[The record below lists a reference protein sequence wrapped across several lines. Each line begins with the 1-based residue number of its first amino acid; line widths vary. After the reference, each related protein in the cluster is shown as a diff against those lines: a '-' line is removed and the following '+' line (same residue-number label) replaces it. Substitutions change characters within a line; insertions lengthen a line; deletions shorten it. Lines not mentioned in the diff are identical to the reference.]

1 MPLVA
6 TDDVLLPKVFLGEIF
21 DCFDGDPDA
30 PDLSSG
36 VVHVC
41 AGEWRR
47 EPNGSWRF
55 WHDTE
60 TNE

>member
-1 MPLVA
+1 MPLIA

-21 DCFDGDPDA
+21 DCFDGDPDQ

-36 VVHVC
+36 VVQVC

-47 EPNGSWRF
+47 EPNGCWRF
-55 WHDTE
+55 WHNTE
-60 TNE
+60 TSE